1 MRRHLKQEAREAKV
15 LAKLLRDFNRKYVT
29 GHPTLVLRPG
39 RVFDPAALAQDF
51 DALVSLVEDQAG
63 ACKDMG
69 GPPRKMPAFEA
80 LAEGLTRAYRRATK
94 RKGTGGNVREG
105 SSRLRHLVEAMLP
118 TARKLTIA
126 ATGKPLKAP
135 TSGGLGDRLNEIAKR
150 L

>member
-1 MRRHLKQEAREAKV
+1 
-15 LAKLLRDFNRKYVT
+15 
-29 GHPTLVLRPG
+29 
-39 RVFDPAALAQDF
+39 
-51 DALVSLVEDQAG
+51 
-63 ACKDMG
+63 
-69 GPPRKMPAFEA
+69 MPAFEA

>member
-94 RKGTGGNVREG
+94 RTGTAAMYGRAAAGYATWWKLCCLRRASSPSRRLESNLKLLLGGA
-105 SSRLRHLVEAMLP
+105 S
-118 TARKLTIA
+118 
-126 ATGKPLKAP
+126 ATL
-135 TSGGLGDRLNEIAKR
+135 LN
-150 L
+150 